1 MLQKTLA
8 GSSKAGAFSVVSTAA
23 QLSPKILGTDAAPN
37 AVAIQPAPK
46 SEHALVSVRDDAKKV
61 FGVYRIKLSSQQVDF
76 TKLASP
82 PLATGIVGA
91 AGKGYV
97 AQLHPEGR
105 ITFIDFANG
114 EVRTLT
120 GFELGAKVVE

>member
-1 MLQKTLA
+1 MA
-8 GSSKAGAFSVVSTAA
+8 GNSTAGAFSVVSTAA